1 MVIMPKIL
9 NIIVNSLLYLSS
21 VHSVSSVLPK
31 EVQIGQL
38 TPFRFVCMLV

>member
-9 NIIVNSLLYLSS
+9 NIIVKSLVYLSS
-21 VHSVSSVLPK
+21 VHSVSSVLQK

-38 TPFRFVCMLV
+38 TPLRFICMLV

>member
-9 NIIVNSLLYLSS
+9 NIIVKSLVSLSS
-21 VHSVSSVLPK
+21 VHSVSSELPK

-38 TPFRFVCMLV
+38 QPLRIVCMLA